1 MLWLAFSLTTGCSSF
16 SATIVQGNND
26 AGTSDAGTETGGKSG
41 NTGGSASTGG
51 SKSVGGS
58 NSTAG
63 STSGGTTSSTGGGSL
78 LEAIRR
84 PADRLILLVH
94 PTLVDHQLL
103 LEQLLRAALRQSAEL
118 RLTEERQALVAKR
131 QLAAQQH

>member
-1 MLWLAFSLTTGCSSF
+1 
-16 SATIVQGNND
+16 
-26 AGTSDAGTETGGKSG
+26 
-41 NTGGSASTGG
+41 
-51 SKSVGGS
+51 
-58 NSTAG
+58 
-63 STSGGTTSSTGGGSL
+63 L